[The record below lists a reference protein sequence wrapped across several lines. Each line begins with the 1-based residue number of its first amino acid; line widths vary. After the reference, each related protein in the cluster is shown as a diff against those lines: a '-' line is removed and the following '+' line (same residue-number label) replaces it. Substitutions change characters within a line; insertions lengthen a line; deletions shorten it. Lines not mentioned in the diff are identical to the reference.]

1 MSAPDIVRA
10 VEAILFASREPLTLA
25 DLAARLPD
33 ADPRSALAALAEHY
47 DGRGI
52 ALVEHGGAWAFRTAP
67 DLAPL
72 LAHERE
78 EPRPLSRAALETL
91 AIIAYHEPATR
102 AEIEDIRGVA
112 VPEAALRTILAAGW
126 VRLAGRR
133 ETPGRP
139 MQFAT
144 TPAFLDHFGLK
155 DRRDLPNLAELK
167 AAGLLAPLP
176 AADPGA

>member
-1 MSAPDIVRA
+1 MTAPDPVRA
-10 VEAILFASREPLTLA
+10 VEALLFAAREPLTLA
-25 DLAARLPD
+25 DLAQRLPG
-33 ADPRSALAALAEHY
+33 ADVAAALAALAAHY
-47 DGRGI
+47 AGRGVT
-52 ALVEHGGAWAFRTAP
+52 LVEHGGGWSFRTAP
-67 DLAPL
+67 DLSPI

-102 AEIEDIRGVA
+102 AEIEEIRGVA
-112 VPEAALRTILAAGW
+112 IPEAALRTILAAGW

-144 TPAFLDHFGLK
+144 TPAFLNHFGLT

-176 AADPGA
+176 APATEA